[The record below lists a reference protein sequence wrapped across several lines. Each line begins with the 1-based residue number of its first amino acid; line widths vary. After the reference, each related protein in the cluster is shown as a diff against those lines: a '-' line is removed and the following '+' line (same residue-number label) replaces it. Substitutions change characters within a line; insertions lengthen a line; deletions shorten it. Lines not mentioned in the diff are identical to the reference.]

1 MGCHTCGMH
10 ATQRAYFVFFQ
21 LKSGNVGVGSCLYL
35 ILARCRL
42 GLLHHSL
49 RQHRQMRAIDKRKV
63 NHAICQAVEALSPTL
78 CLPEAKTIV
87 MPKEFVGGEPESFAP
102 FAPSRFETTNGF
114 RADAFESKHRPQKAP
129 TNKIP
134 RIDRNNL
141 AKNMSRIV
149 CSLSLGFIT

>member
-1 MGCHTCGMH
+1 
-10 ATQRAYFVFFQ
+10 
-21 LKSGNVGVGSCLYL
+21 
-35 ILARCRL
+35 
-42 GLLHHSL
+42 
-49 RQHRQMRAIDKRKV
+49 MRAIDKRKV